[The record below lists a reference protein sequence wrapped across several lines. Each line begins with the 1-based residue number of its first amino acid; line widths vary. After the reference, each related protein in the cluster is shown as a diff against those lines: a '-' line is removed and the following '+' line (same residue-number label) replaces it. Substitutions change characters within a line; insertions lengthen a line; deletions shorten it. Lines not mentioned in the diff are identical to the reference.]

1 MLAYSIDA
9 FEDAESVDGVIIVAG
24 NHTLSEIER
33 LVAASSWQKVQAIV
47 PGGER
52 RQDSVAA
59 GLDAVPEES
68 ELVAVHD
75 GARPFVT
82 AELIDACVRAADRT
96 GAAIA
101 AVPIADTLKQA
112 EAGVIVRTVPRTGM
126 WAAQTPQVART
137 ALLREAFAN
146 AGELEITDEASL
158 MESRG
163 VPVIIVPGSARNLK
177 ITTADDLVLA
187 EALVSASA
195 VMQQP

>member
-1 MLAYSIDA
+1 
-9 FEDAESVDGVIIVAG
+9 
-24 NHTLSEIER
+24 
-33 LVAASSWQKVQAIV
+33 
-47 PGGER
+47 
-52 RQDSVAA
+52 
-59 GLDAVPEES
+59 
-68 ELVAVHD
+68 VAVHD

-82 AELIDACVRAADRT
+82 AELIDACVRAADRS

>member
-9 FEDAESVDGVIIVAG
+9 FEDAASVDGVIIVAG
-24 NHTLSEIER
+24 KHTLSEIER
-33 LVAASSWQKVQAIV
+33 LVTASSWQKVQSIV

-82 AELIDACVRAADRT
+82 AKLIDACVHAADRT

-126 WAAQTPQVART
+126 WAAQTPQVARA
-137 ALLREAFAN
+137 ALLRDAFAN

-177 ITTADDLVLA
+177 ITTADDFVLA
-187 EALVSASA
+187 EALVSATA
-195 VMQQP
+195 VKQQP

>member
-47 PGGER
+47 LGGER

-59 GLDAVPEES
+59 GLDAVQEES

-158 MESRG
+158 MESWG